1 MMMTVDAQIQPL
13 LDQAAA
19 AGPPDFGRLTATDMR
34 AGINGMLA
42 MFNAGRPQI
51 AGIAARDISLRTA
64 PPLPARLYRPQALSG
79 PSAVLVFFHGGGW
92 VVGDLETHDV
102 FCRRIAALVGC
113 TVISVDYR
121 LAPEHVFPAAVDDA
135 VAAVEAVRARAEE
148 LAIDPGRIVI
158 GGDSAGGSLAA
169 VAAQTAAKAG
179 IALAGQLLICPSTD
193 LASPPRPGGSR
204 ERLATGY
211 LLTDPEI
218 RWYADQYLPAGVD
231 RTDPRASPAL
241 GNLTGL
247 APAIIATAGYDP
259 ISDDGIL
266 YAEALERAG
275 TVVDHHHFPSLV
287 HGFNL
292 LDAVSAE
299 ADRALREV
307 AEAVRGL
314 IEAVR

>member
-1 MMMTVDAQIQPL
+1 MTVDAQIQPL

-19 AGPPDFGRLTATDMR
+19 AGPPDFGRLTAADMR
-34 AGINGMLA
+34 VGINGMLA
-42 MFNAGRPQI
+42 SFNAGRPPVE
-51 AGIAARDISLRTA
+51 GVSARDISLRAA
-64 PPLPARLYRPQALSG
+64 PPLPARLYRPDALSG

-102 FCRRIAALVGC
+102 FCRRIAALVEC
-113 TVISVDYR
+113 AVISVDYR

-135 VAAVEAVRARAEE
+135 VAAVEAVLARAGE
-148 LAIDPGRIVI
+148 LGIDPGRIVV

-169 VAAQTAAKAG
+169 VAAQAAAKAG
-179 IALAGQLLICPSTD
+179 LALAGQLLICPSTD

-218 RWYADQYLPAGVD
+218 CWYADQYLPAGVD
-231 RTDPRASPAL
+231 RTDPRASPLL
-241 GNLTGL
+241 GELAGL
-247 APAIIATAGYDP
+247 APAIVATAGYDP
-259 ISDDGIL
+259 ISDDGVL

-275 TVVDHHHFPSLV
+275 TAVEHLHFPSLV

-299 ADRALREV
+299 ADRAVRAV
-307 AEAVRGL
+307 AEALRGL
-314 IEAVR
+314 VEPAR